1 MKIVVI
7 SLADATQRRAQI
19 QAQLSAHDLPFTWL
33 EAVDGRKWSDDKL
46 AQFIDHKAL
55 FNNLSHK
62 PVAGSIGC
70 HLSHMKAYETLLASD
85 DEALIILEDDAVIN
99 ADLPHYISSLSD
111 VMKQIDIVFLCDRR
125 ENRPAIE
132 IGKIGKNEKQASIC
146 VKRFSNIGTTGY
158 VINRRAARYL
168 FDNHKDFGIEIDC
181 LLNRWWQHGLAVA
194 TIKPNLVK
202 DEDAVSQIGYVF
214 KPLKR
219 NLYQK
224 SVKAIYDLKESYL
237 KRKGFNHYC
246 QTLAQSLKQ
255 KTLSK

>member
-99 ADLPHYISSLSD
+99 AELPHYISSLSD

-158 VINRRAARYL
+158 AINRRAARYL
-168 FDNHKDFGIEIDC
+168 LDNHKEFGIEIDC
-181 LLNRWWQHGLAVA
+181 LLNRWWHHGLGVA
-194 TIKPNLVK
+194 TIKPDLVK
-202 DEDAVSQIGYVF
+202 DEDAVSQINF
-214 KPLKR
+214 HPMPLKR
-219 NLYQK
+219 SLPQKWGKAVNDLKDSYQK
-224 SVKAIYDLKESYL
+224 RIAFDD
-237 KRKGFNHYC
+237 YC
-246 QTLAQSLKQ
+246 QSLSQRLKQ
-255 KTLSK
+255 NDYSE